1 MAQNQRERNNR
12 KSNEDK
18 VLRTS
23 VMAVFILFL
32 VGALIVGIKSLNP
45 RPDTTEGIKKLEAM
59 EQTKIKTVQKELKA
73 LDEKEAKAQE
83 ELSKRPNKEKFKDTL
98 ILGDYIAQGI
108 YEQEVLGESF
118 VLAGSEACV
127 ADTDGTSVTTNLEAA
142 AKQKPKV
149 LFLVLGVNDAA
160 REGNSAELFKDQYSV
175 FLERVKEKLPKTRI
189 FVNSILPVQT
199 KAVEENAGYAQIPQ
213 YNEILKKVCK
223 EAGAIYIDNSDLV
236 KDDYYKEDG
245 KHMKKKYYTLWADRM
260 VQAADL

>member
-1 MAQNQRERNNR
+1 MAQNQNEKRHR
-12 KSNEDK
+12 KNNEDQ

-23 VMAVFILFL
+23 VMAVIILFL
-32 VGALIVGIKSLNP
+32 AGALIVGIKSLNP
-45 RPDTTEGIKKLEAM
+45 RPDTTEGMKKLEEM
-59 EQTKIKTVQKELKA
+59 NQTKVKTVQEELKV
-73 LDEKEAKAQE
+73 LEEKEAKEQE
-83 ELSKRPNKEKFKDTL
+83 EKEKRPNKEKFQDTL

-118 VLAGSEACV
+118 VLASSEACV

-160 REGNSAELFKDQYSV
+160 REGNTAELFATQYRT
-175 FLERVKEKLPKTRI
+175 FLKRVKEKLPDTKI
-189 FVNSILPVQT
+189 FVNSILPVSQV
-199 KAVEENAGYAQIPQ
+199 AIEETAGYAQIPQ
-213 YNEILKKVCK
+213 YNEKLKSVCK
-223 EAGAIYIDNSDLV
+223 EVGAIYMDNSDLV
-236 KDDYYKEDG
+236 KEDYYKEDG